1 MSKTIVVHAD
11 GQPIYSIQMEQD
23 FSGLAETLAPLE
35 AKGRRLCLVVDSH
48 VASFHQKELEA
59 VFAPLCASLTAF
71 VFEAGEEH
79 KNLETVNRLYEHL
92 IGEKFDRRDILIA
105 AGGGVTGDLTGYA
118 AATYLRGIRF
128 VQIPTTLL
136 AMTDSS
142 IGGKTGVDF
151 RSYKNMVGAFHQPS
165 AVYMNFSLLST
176 LPEREYLSGMG
187 ELIKHAYIRDIRL
200 LLALAAQG
208 NEIRQKNFSVL
219 EELLYQSCLVK
230 QAVVERDPMEQ
241 GERALLNF
249 GHTIGH
255 AIEKLKNFQLLHG
268 ECVALGMLAA
278 TRISIQKGKALSEE
292 TIAQMRELLAA
303 YGLPITVNS
312 LSENE
317 ILQATKLDKKMDAGQ
332 IRFVLLET
340 VGQAVID
347 TTVTEEELLAGIREV
362 LCQEG
367 K

>member
-1 MSKTIVVHAD
+1 MSKTIVLHSEEK
-11 GQPIYSIQMEQD
+11 PIYEIRMEQD
-23 FSGLAETLAPLE
+23 FSTLAENLAPLE
-35 AKGRRLCLVVDSH
+35 LSKRRLCLVMDSN
-48 VASFHQKELEA
+48 VATFHQAELES
-59 VFAPLCASLTAF
+59 VLAPLGASLTTF
-71 VFEAGEEH
+71 VFEAGEEQ
-79 KNLETVNRLYEHL
+79 KNLDTVGRLYTHL
-92 IGEKFDRRDILIA
+92 IEKNFDRKDVLIA

-136 AMTDSS
+136 AMADSS

-165 AVYMNFSLLST
+165 AVYMNFSLLAT

-187 ELIKHAYIRDIRL
+187 EIIKHAYIKDTRL
-200 LLALAAQG
+200 LLALNAHRT
-208 NEIRQKNFSVL
+208 ELRQKAFSVL
-219 EELLYQSCLVK
+219 EEILYQSCSVK
-230 QAVVERDPMEQ
+230 QAVVERDPKEQ

-255 AIEKLKNFQLLHG
+255 AIEKLTEFQLLHG

-278 TRISIQKGKALSEE
+278 AHISRRRGKAVSGQTFL
-292 TIAQMRELLAA
+292 QMKELLEA
-303 YGLPITVNS
+303 YGLPTAVEG
-312 LSENE
+312 LSDQD

-332 IRFVLLET
+332 IRFVLLEA

-347 TTVTEEELLAGIREV
+347 YTITEEELLEGIRELV
-362 LCQEG
+362 RR
-367 K
+367 

>member
-35 AKGRRLCLVVDSH
+35 AKGRRLCLVMDSH

-200 LLALAAQG
+200 LLALHRETKYVRRIFLYWRSYCISPASSS
-208 NEIRQKNFSVL
+208 RQL
-219 EELLYQSCLVK
+219 
-230 QAVVERDPMEQ
+230 
-241 GERALLNF
+241 
-249 GHTIGH
+249 
-255 AIEKLKNFQLLHG
+255 
-268 ECVALGMLAA
+268 
-278 TRISIQKGKALSEE
+278 
-292 TIAQMRELLAA
+292 
-303 YGLPITVNS
+303 
-312 LSENE
+312 
-317 ILQATKLDKKMDAGQ
+317 
-332 IRFVLLET
+332 
-340 VGQAVID
+340 
-347 TTVTEEELLAGIREV
+347 
-362 LCQEG
+362 
-367 K
+367 